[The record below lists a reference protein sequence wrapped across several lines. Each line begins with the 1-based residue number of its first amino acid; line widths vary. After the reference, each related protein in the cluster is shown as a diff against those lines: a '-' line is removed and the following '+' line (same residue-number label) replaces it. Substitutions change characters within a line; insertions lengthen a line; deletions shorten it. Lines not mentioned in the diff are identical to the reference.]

1 MRLFEQFFDVQVEE
15 NRQMDSNES
24 GGEPENLGSDI
35 AAAQGPTPQETC
47 RTEQGKLGLAD
58 GYFIGGTEGTIM
70 QGNTQ
75 IAELMRQVKSEVERV
90 QSKLTAQST
99 PQSKM
104 RLNEQSDDSQAKSG
118 LAAEEQNGEI

>member
-1 MRLFEQFFDVQVEE
+1 
-15 NRQMDSNES
+15 
-24 GGEPENLGSDI
+24 
-35 AAAQGPTPQETC
+35 
-47 RTEQGKLGLAD
+47 
-58 GYFIGGTEGTIM
+58 M